1 MPKNKRK
8 IKITWEKMIERWL
21 NTRDQIT
28 RVESQNAPDQI
39 MFCGFHSF
47 LEEVQTNVDWHFTHY
62 SKSHSFWMVKIC
74 SKIHTCSQKQ
84 SCWLPPFNC
93 VIKKWSII
101 KSAINQLLFN
111 HLVNDIQSKRGNQQD
126 SFWLAHMN
134 LAMHFDHSKLRNLDF
149 L

>member
-21 NTRDQIT
+21 KHTWSDNKGRKSKCTWSIK
-28 RVESQNAPDQI
+28 
-39 MFCGFHSF
+39 FCGFHSF
-47 LEEVQTNVDWHFTHY
+47 LVEVQTNVGWHFTHY

-74 SKIHTCSQKQ
+74 SKIHMCSQKQ

-93 VIKKWSII
+93 VIKQWSII